1 MPKEQIR
8 KRGRRK
14 PKTEEEHAPVPP
26 KVEAPTPTPTAPVP
40 QQPQQAGP
48 SGLHPDRLAL
58 LTGHGSRPS
67 RPRVF
72 DHGQPQTQPQQQIQP
87 QRPAGAEGEEGAEKK
102 EGEAQ
107 AEGDQP
113 QGPWGR
119 TFGLNEEFPFGE
131 LDPDTKGYFKGLD
144 DKIKHWLETGS
155 GTVTVGEEREGESFL
170 LVGSGAQRA
179 NGRPTERLE
188 RRPR

>member
-14 PKTEEEHAPVPP
+14 PKNEEEHAPVSA
-26 KVEAPTPTPTAPVP
+26 KVEAPASTATAVP
-40 QQPQQAGP
+40 IPEQQAQQAGP

-58 LTGHGSRPS
+58 LAGHGSRPS

-72 DHGQPQTQPQQQIQP
+72 DHGQPQP
-87 QRPAGAEGEEGAEKK
+87 QRPAAVEGAEQK
-102 EGEAQ
+102 EGEGEGA

-131 LDPDTKGYFKGLD
+131 LDPDTKGYFKGLN

-155 GTVTVGEEREGESFL
+155 GTVTVGEEREGESFF
-170 LVGSGAQRA
+170 SGCRSWI
-179 NGRPTERLE
+179 R
-188 RRPR
+188 

>member
-14 PKTEEEHAPVPP
+14 PKNEEEHAPVPA
-26 KVEAPTPTPTAPVP
+26 KVEAPAPTATAVP
-40 QQPQQAGP
+40 IPEQQAQQAGP

-58 LTGHGSRPS
+58 LAGHGSRPS

-72 DHGQPQTQPQQQIQP
+72 DHGQPPA
-87 QRPAGAEGEEGAEKK
+87 QRPVDGGGAGAEGGATEGQGA
-102 EGEAQ
+102 

-155 GTVTVGEEREGESFL
+155 GTVTVGEEREGESFFS
-170 LVGSGAQRA
+170 GSRSGIS
-179 NGRPTERLE
+179 
-188 RRPR
+188 